1 MPHYVIHFGDDSFD
15 ANYVPGT
22 TVYHTYNNPGSY
34 NAYCYYSDIEQQ
46 FKKFKVINV
55 KRNNNYQKGY
65 FFNKYPYD
73 YFLRKSFFNNYSSIA
88 PISFS
93 YNGGSGVHL
102 TAYIDFQSPYS
113 KKWYVETLRPLLN
126 YSLHGKKLVKINIVP
141 SVLDFEKDDFDRA
154 KAVHCAA
161 RQGYAAPFF
170 DAFFDNLKE
179 DTSLYWY
186 KKYVVEKNNLKDFD
200 FDKFSNCFNDETVN
214 SELELYS
221 KEYINREDSYGLP
234 TFKFEKVL
242 FEGPVEHPKISILK
256 TEHLTGAQPF
266 DNFKKIVEKL
276 YGEDLNDSLPSV
288 PDVPLKNV
296 SVFFKVYPKT
306 GVVPFNVN
314 YDCRGINGV
323 SPYSYIVKVEKN
335 NNFVSSFLKPS
346 GSFEVLSEGKYTF
359 TCSVLDKNG
368 NVAKSYA
375 FVYAEGKSDEDK
387 INDTVVS
394 NCTSGCELDG
404 KCIPFGQRVELDGEN
419 KYCAFNG
426 NFELQKSLGDSCQ
439 NDYECKSNQC
449 YNSVCSDIQEELQKT
464 QSLMEK
470 ILSWFKKIGLF

>member
-1 MPHYVIHFGDDSFD
+1 M
-15 ANYVPGT
+15 
-22 TVYHTYNNPGSY
+22 
-34 NAYCYYSDIEQQ
+34 
-46 FKKFKVINV
+46 
-55 KRNNNYQKGY
+55 
-65 FFNKYPYD
+65 
-73 YFLRKSFFNNYSSIA
+73 
-88 PISFS
+88 
-93 YNGGSGVHL
+93 
-102 TAYIDFQSPYS
+102 
-113 KKWYVETLRPLLN
+113 
-126 YSLHGKKLVKINIVP
+126 
-141 SVLDFEKDDFDRA
+141 
-154 KAVHCAA
+154 
-161 RQGYAAPFF
+161 
-170 DAFFDNLKE
+170 
-179 DTSLYWY
+179 
-186 KKYVVEKNNLKDFD
+186 
-200 FDKFSNCFNDETVN
+200 
-214 SELELYS
+214 
-221 KEYINREDSYGLP
+221 
-234 TFKFEKVL
+234 
-242 FEGPVEHPKISILK
+242 
-256 TEHLTGAQPF
+256 TGAQPF

-276 YGEDLNDSLPSV
+276 YGEELNDSLPSV

-296 SVFFKVYPKT
+296 SVFFKVSPKT

-387 INDTVVS
+387 INNTVVS

-419 KYCAFNG
+419 KYCAFDG

-439 NDYECKSNQC
+439 NNYECKSNQC

-470 ILSWFKKIGLF
+470 ILSWFKNIKLF